1 MYWSLFATN
10 LTSYTH
16 SLFRDHCLSPFRANT
31 LSLSLSLSLAHPLEI
46 LFTTTWCLHILSITI
61 TLEATLEWIL
71 KHRRQIFKNVFVRVR
86 FYDFRSYFNATF
98 LKYFPKL
105 EGSWIRGYFHE
116 VQVVDEPAGL
126 DDFVDV
132 VHVGPGTNIET
143 SLRLRFKKNGTLV
156 EVTCSAYWSYT
167 LTIRVQIPKEPTYFS
182 AKFVF
187 QKNKNKATR
196 CRGWRI

>member
-105 EGSWIRGYFHE
+105 KGSWIRGYFHE

-143 SLRLRFKKNGTLV
+143 SLRLRFKKKWYLGGGHVFSLLILYSDDLSSNTAG
-156 EVTCSAYWSYT
+156 AYRFFGK
-167 LTIRVQIPKEPTYFS
+167 ICIPKE
-182 AKFVF
+182 
-187 QKNKNKATR
+187 QK
-196 CRGWRI
+196 